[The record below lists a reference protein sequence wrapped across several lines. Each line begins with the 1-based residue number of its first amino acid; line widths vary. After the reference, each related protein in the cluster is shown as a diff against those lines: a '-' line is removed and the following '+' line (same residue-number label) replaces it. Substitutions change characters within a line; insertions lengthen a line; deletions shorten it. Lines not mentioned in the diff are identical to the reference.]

1 MRLILVLLVLGA
13 AAAEDNLPAMARVDT
28 DGDGFVSEKEWVAFY
43 KRADQN
49 GDGQLERDELHAS
62 MRGIKLDGQGPRVG
76 ELGPSI
82 RVLSGETGA
91 RVDLFDL
98 RRKTVLVFGAWT

>member
-1 MRLILVLLVLGA
+1 MVLLVLGR

-28 DGDGFVSEKEWVAFY
+28 DGDGFVSEKEWAAFY
-43 KRADQN
+43 RRADQD
-49 GDGQLERDELHAS
+49 GDGVLERDELHAS
-62 MRGIKLDGQGPRVG
+62 MRGIKLDGLGPRVG

-82 RVLSGETGA
+82 RVLSGKTGV